1 MTIEKEVNDLL
12 KEMKRAMPG
21 VNKYEAQ
28 SMEIEHGNP
37 ESKEDTFE
45 SINHEVGK
53 ASGVY
58 IYHNK
63 DKVYYVGKAK
73 LGASSGLADRMK
85 CHFNESV
92 CPDEAIG
99 QSGKMKG
106 KTKLGLK
113 GDWKYGDYP
122 AYFRDHL
129 EAGSLIVTWVQID
142 GDYDSGEFRRKA
154 VEAALTDQ
162 LKPEFVN
169 FDKNRKEKR
178 KHAKKTKN

>member
-45 SINHEVGK
+45 SINRKVGK

-85 CHFNESV
+85 CHYKESVFNEE
-92 CPDEAIG
+92 DYQDG
-99 QSGKMKG
+99 RKG
-106 KTKLGLK
+106 IA
-113 GDWKYGDYP
+113 GDKWRGDYP